1 MTSARP
7 VNRTYRAAA
16 VFLRPI
22 LSSMTRR
29 DWQGSEHLAGSDGVI
44 VAANHVTQFDPLTLA
59 HFLYDQGRAPAIMAK
74 HSLWDVP
81 VLGTILTNT
90 GMIPVRRGSS
100 AALESLE
107 TASDRLAEG
116 RCVAVFPEGTVTR
129 DPDLWPMVG
138 KTGTARLALMSAAP
152 VVPVAQFGAHQI
164 LPAYSKKFRP
174 FPRKDVSV
182 HAGPPVDLDD
192 LRDRPVD
199 GLVLKDATA
208 RIMKAIT
215 DLEAGIR
222 GETPPEPFDPRA
234 ARFTEDR

>member
-7 VNRTYRAAA
+7 ASRTYRAAA
-16 VFLRPI
+16 VLLRPF
-22 LSSMTRR
+22 LSAMTRR
-29 DWQGSEHLAGSDGVI
+29 DWQGAEHLAGPGGVI

-81 VLGTILTNT
+81 LLGSLLTNT

-107 TASDRLAEG
+107 TAAARLAEG

-138 KTGTARLALMSAAP
+138 KTGTARLALMTNVP
-152 VVPVAQFGAHQI
+152 VVPVAQFGAHRI

-174 FPRKDVSV
+174 IPRKDVAV
-182 HAGPPVDLDD
+182 HAGAPVDLDD
-192 LRDRPVD
+192 LRDRPMD
-199 GLVLKDATA
+199 GVVLKEATA
-208 RIMKAIT
+208 RIMGAIT
-215 DLEAGIR
+215 ALEAGIR

-234 ARFTEDR
+234 ARSTEDR